1 MGFTVGDIKQR
12 IVPMLEDANWAERTL
27 EADDSQF
34 TRRAYV
40 RSVFA
45 MIEGTLWVFKQAI
58 LEAPATPGAIRGLT
72 VADYA
77 LLTEKTFDLK
87 TNGRPRE
94 HPKFLRLP
102 DNLRFTFG
110 VIERYF
116 GPGPELGVGTVRW
129 ERFLKAHAVRNRIT
143 HPKKEGDFQIADD
156 EIGNCK
162 KTTAWFYKLVLEVFN
177 CFTRSQ
183 QEA

>member
-27 EADDSQF
+27 EANDSQF

-58 LEAPATPGAIRGLT
+58 LKADSAPGSLGGLT

-87 TNGRPRE
+87 SNGTPRE

-102 DNLRFTFG
+102 DNLRFTFR
-110 VIERYF
+110 VIQKYF
-116 GPGPELGVGTVRW
+116 GPGPDLGVGTVVW
-129 ERFLKAHAVRNRIT
+129 DGFLAAHSLRNRIT
-143 HPKKEGDFQIADD
+143 HPKIQGDFQITDD
-156 EIGNCK
+156 EIRNCK
-162 KTTAWFYKLVLEVFN
+162 KVTAWFYKLVLQVFD
-177 CFTRSQ
+177 CFTRGRGR
-183 QEA
+183 